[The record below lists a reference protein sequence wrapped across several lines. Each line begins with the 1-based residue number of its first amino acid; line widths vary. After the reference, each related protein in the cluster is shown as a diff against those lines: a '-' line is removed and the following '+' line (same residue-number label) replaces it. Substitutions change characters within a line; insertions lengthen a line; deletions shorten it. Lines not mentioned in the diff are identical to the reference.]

1 MEYIKVSNKIIL
13 DKKLKGNDTRV
24 LLLLMSLKENIT
36 QENISKKLNL
46 SLKTVKNSIY
56 NLKKLGY
63 LSIKKI
69 GMHEYKYILNI

>member
-36 QENISKKLNL
+36 QEKISKR
-46 SLKTVKNSIY
+46 
-56 NLKKLGY
+56 
-63 LSIKKI
+63 
-69 GMHEYKYILNI
+69 